1 MQDFNI
7 WGLVSLVFLLA
18 VNAFFVAAEYSLVSI
33 RRTRVD
39 ELINSGVKEAR
50 FIRSAIDNLDRTI
63 AATQVCITMAGIA
76 LGWVGEPAFSSVI
89 VAILGVPLQ
98 FLDESIRRSISAAL
112 ALLVVTFI
120 TVVVSEL
127 VPKSVALKYTEA
139 VALGVGRAVV
149 ITGIILR
156 PFIWALNAA
165 AGLIL
170 KLIGVPPANEQGAG
184 FTVQELKLMVEAS
197 EKIGV
202 IEDIEREMLHNV
214 FDFGSSAAHKLMV
227 PRTEMIAIEAD
238 EPVEQFSELA
248 AQHPYTK
255 YPVYE
260 NDLDH
265 VIGVVHVKDLVQVQ
279 RGNRKAATVRALMRE
294 AVFVPDIIR
303 LDSLLR
309 EFQNRRQHIAIV
321 LDEYGGTAGLVTL
334 ADLIGEIVGPVRD
347 PFDKSTPD
355 INLRADGSALIDG
368 MTPIAD
374 VNQQFG
380 LSLQDENY
388 DTIAGY
394 LLGRLERM
402 AKLGD
407 TIETDGIQLKVEA
420 MDGLRIAKVALT
432 KQPDAPPAEA
442 EATPAAR
449 D

>member
-1 MQDFNI
+1 
-7 WGLVSLVFLLA
+7 
-18 VNAFFVAAEYSLVSI
+18 
-33 RRTRVD
+33 
-39 ELINSGVKEAR
+39 
-50 FIRSAIDNLDRTI
+50 
-63 AATQVCITMAGIA
+63 
-76 LGWVGEPAFSSVI
+76 
-89 VAILGVPLQ
+89 
-98 FLDESIRRSISAAL
+98 
-112 ALLVVTFI
+112 
-120 TVVVSEL
+120 
-127 VPKSVALKYTEA
+127 
-139 VALGVGRAVV
+139 
-149 ITGIILR
+149 
-156 PFIWALNAA
+156 
-165 AGLIL
+165 
-170 KLIGVPPANEQGAG
+170 
-184 FTVQELKLMVEAS
+184 
-197 EKIGV
+197 
-202 IEDIEREMLHNV
+202 
-214 FDFGSSAAHKLMV
+214 
-227 PRTEMIAIEAD
+227 
-238 EPVEQFSELA
+238 
-248 AQHPYTK
+248 
-255 YPVYE
+255 
-260 NDLDH
+260 
-265 VIGVVHVKDLVQVQ
+265 VQVQ

-380 LSLQDENY
+380 LNLQDENY

-394 LLGRLERM
+394 LLGKLERM

-432 KQPDAPPAEA
+432 KQPDAPPTEA
-442 EATPAAR
+442 EVSTTEN